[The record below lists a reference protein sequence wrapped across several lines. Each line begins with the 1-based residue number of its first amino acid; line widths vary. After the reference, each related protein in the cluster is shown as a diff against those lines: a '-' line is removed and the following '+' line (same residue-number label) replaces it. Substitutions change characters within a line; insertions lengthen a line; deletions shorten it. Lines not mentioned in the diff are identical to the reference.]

1 MHQAVT
7 EMTALKLQL
16 LLKVQWP
23 QAESCSEGNT
33 PRKAKSFARNNTKP
47 QWKVHHWRC
56 GLYSQ
61 H

>member
-1 MHQAVT
+1 
-7 EMTALKLQL
+7 MTALKLQL

-23 QAESCSEGNT
+23 QAESCSEGNI

-47 QWKVHHWRC
+47 QWNVHHWRC